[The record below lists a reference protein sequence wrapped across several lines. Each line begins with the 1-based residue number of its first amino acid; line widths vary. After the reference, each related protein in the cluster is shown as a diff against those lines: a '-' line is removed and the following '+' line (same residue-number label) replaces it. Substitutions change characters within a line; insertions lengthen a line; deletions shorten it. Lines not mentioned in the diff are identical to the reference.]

1 MAEIAESD
9 HIGIDV
15 GQQGKRQWRDGKIEM
30 AVVERHESRY
40 GNMAVC
46 GGGKQ
51 HPDPENRNARD
62 CRRDDGMIKTVVR
75 RYYRMI

>member
-51 HPDPENRNARD
+51 HPDPE
-62 CRRDDGMIKTVVR
+62 K
-75 RYYRMI
+75 